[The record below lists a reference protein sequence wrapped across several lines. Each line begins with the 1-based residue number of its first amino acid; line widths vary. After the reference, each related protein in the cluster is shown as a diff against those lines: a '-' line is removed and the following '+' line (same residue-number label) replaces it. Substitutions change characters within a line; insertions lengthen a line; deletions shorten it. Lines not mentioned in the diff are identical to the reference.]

1 MEPNGV
7 GHGVV
12 NVHPVRGNSRTV
24 MDVSCVWRRIGMC
37 PRGIHDC
44 IRAPNER
51 IEEWQKR
58 NRIASHDAI
67 LQFGCAIDPRTIVGN
82 QVIGGDWHLAEVVQR
97 KVFTTPLLSEAK
109 SDRNSEQFTKK
120 KSRCQRGGVRGVANQ
135 NATTERTNPANQ
147 MMLQRR
153 SRGLA

>member
-1 MEPNGV
+1 MEPHGV

-58 NRIASHDAI
+58 NRNASHDAI

-97 KVFTTPLLSEAK
+97 KVFTIPLHGFCKPRKNVSLFDKNREINELVGFGLW
-109 SDRNSEQFTKK
+109 SDLVKD
-120 KSRCQRGGVRGVANQ
+120 CH
-135 NATTERTNPANQ
+135 
-147 MMLQRR
+147 L
-153 SRGLA
+153 